1 MSTKA
6 RVLVVANRTVDSSEL
21 ISALRR
27 RVARSPACFTL
38 LVPAV
43 PRGLAWAADMKAGT
57 REAAPRADAGA
68 ARMHAAGLD
77 VSATM
82 VGDPDPIAAVGD
94 LLLERD
100 FDEIVISTLPHSVSR
115 WLRLSL
121 PQRVRRM
128 TELPVTHVTAREF
141 NRRGRSTRP
150 LRRRP
155 AATEVSPAAL
165 PAPPVS

>member
-6 RVLVVANRTVDSSEL
+6 SVLVVANRTVDSSEL
-21 ISALRR
+21 ISALRQR
-27 RVARSPACFTL
+27 AAHSPARFTL

-43 PRGLAWAADMKAGT
+43 PHGLAWAADMKAGA
-57 REAAPRADAGA
+57 REAVPRADAGA
-68 ARMHAAGLD
+68 DRMHAAGLN

-94 LLLERD
+94 LLRERD
-100 FDEIVISTLPHSVSR
+100 FDEIVISTLPRGVSR

-121 PQRVRRM
+121 PQRVRRI
-128 TELPVTHVTAREF
+128 TELPVTHVTVREIS
-141 NRRGRSTRP
+141 RRGRSAHS

-155 AATEVSPAAL
+155 VRPAAAE
-165 PAPPVS
+165 APPAF